1 MSAIGHPIFGDR
13 ASGTQIA
20 WQCGLNEF
28 EILTWNG
35 FSSTRGNYDGFYSRW
50 RVDHKQQS
58 IHFVTAAS
66 RRRVAV
72 GETWWEDSAG
82 SQPKPLDFV
91 DLPESHTREARRIG
105 REIFGKRRFN
115 ALMKE

>member
-1 MSAIGHPIFGDR
+1 MSAIGPALGDR

-20 WQCGLNEF
+20 WRTGLNEF
-28 EILTWNG
+28 EILTWNA

-50 RVDHKQQS
+50 RVDHERQT
-58 IHFVTAAS
+58 IHFVTASS
-66 RRRVAV
+66 RLRVAV
-72 GETWWEDSAG
+72 GETWWEDSPE
-82 SQPKPLDFV
+82 SLHKPLDFV
-91 DLPESHTREARRIG
+91 DIPESHARAARRIG